1 MKKQIG
7 QTCFLPLEVTNLKIN
22 HYTQALKNVAK
33 SGFEEKLWEVV
44 VGFIGAVL
52 SYKGFQI
59 NVAIIAF
66 PMAAVCFICL
76 TSIFI
81 SIYYA
86 IKEEFFEN

>member
-1 MKKQIG
+1 MCIQG
-7 QTCFLPLEVTNLKIN
+7 VVNLKVH
-22 HYTQALKNVAK
+22 HYTQSLKNVAK

-44 VGFIGAVL
+44 VGLIGAIM

-59 NVAIIAF
+59 NIGLIAF
-66 PMAAVCFICL
+66 PMAAVSFLCL

-86 IKEEFFEN
+86 IKEEFFEDSI